1 MLRFARWVGCFL
13 FVLAVCSQSAVA
25 QAVAPTGS
33 AAIHPRYGTRPPI
46 AAGDW
51 NVLSGIELT
60 RAQEQRIGELSVARR
75 QQLFLLFERGR
86 HPANRSAMAD
96 SIALVQRA
104 RLADVRTVLSPAQQA
119 RFDLNVASILARTR
133 QVQASATSNR

>member
-1 MLRFARWVGCFL
+1 MSRFARWLGCLL
-13 FVLAVCSQSAVA
+13 FVVAVCSQSAVA
-25 QAVAPTGS
+25 QRVAPTGS
-33 AAIHPRYGTRPPI
+33 AATHPRYGTRPPV

-51 NVLSGIELT
+51 NLFSGIELT
-60 RAQEQRIGELSVARR
+60 RAQEQRIGELSDARR

-104 RLADVRTVLSPAQQA
+104 RLAEMRTALNPAQQA
-119 RFDLNVASILARTR
+119 RFDLNVASIRARAR
-133 QVQASATSNR
+133 QLQASATSNR